1 MSAGVYDAFMLTAL
15 QTMPPS
21 PCISRISVER
31 LHDQLD
37 VDLKFTSGLNIVYGK
52 NGTGKTTILHLIANA
67 LELDFK
73 RFAYLQFHKISIEN
87 NRGQIVSIVK
97 DGQSSLPKVLID
109 DSLTSFGDSSPAL
122 SEAEVAALREVIG
135 GRSTYLP
142 AFRSVLERTRTDSAQ
157 YYYRTGELSQPEFE
171 EIVEREYASLK
182 DLALQSAGPTTFE
195 SRPLRDEAQATAQKT
210 VLCRQWFGR
219 FVPVIRYPSVADV
232 DEALTEE
239 WRNAQFEVSRRE
251 QRMFEEIFVKVFRTV
266 AGTETPTNVEDNE
279 NLLVSIADLL
289 KDQESQLATTESQ
302 DIYDSLLTAVRS
314 IESTKIALGGIDNS
328 LLDIYRQVLERRNK
342 ERRTAFQRSL
352 DFESSVNKF
361 LDNKT
366 LKIGQQTVSRSR
378 RSRIRS
384 AVAVSAEGGQSY
396 GLSALSS
403 GERQVLTMLYSASR
417 TKFQSGV
424 FLIDEPE
431 LSLHID
437 WQRIVLRELQSQ
449 SFGRQ
454 IIACTHSPEVG
465 ADHMDETQ
473 DFEPRLTGC
482 QQESLF
488 TDEEI

>member
-1 MSAGVYDAFMLTAL
+1 MTVKTMLQGLWIA
-15 QTMPPS
+15 
-21 PCISRISVER
+21 RISVEG

-37 VDLKFTSGLNIVYGK
+37 VDLEFTSGLNIVYGK

-67 LELDFK
+67 LELDFR
-73 RFAYLQFHKISIEN
+73 RFAYLKFHRISIEN
-87 NRGQIVSIVK
+87 SRGQIISIVK
-97 DGQSSLPKVLID
+97 EGQSPIPKVLID
-109 DSLTSFGDSSPAL
+109 DSSTSFGESNPAL
-122 SEAEVAALREVIG
+122 SDAEVVALRDAMG

-157 YYYRTGELSQPEFE
+157 YYYRSGERREPEFE
-171 EIVEREYASLK
+171 ELVEREYLLLK
-182 DLALQSAGPTTFE
+182 ELAVEGTAPIPFE
-195 SRPLRDEAQATAQKT
+195 SRLLREEAHATAQKT

-239 WRNAQFEVSRRE
+239 WRSAQIEVTRRE
-251 QRMFEEIFVKVFRTV
+251 QRMFEEIFVKVFRTI
-266 AGTETPTNVEDNE
+266 AGTETPTSVEDNE
-279 NLLVSIADLL
+279 NLLLSIADLL
-289 KDQESQLATTESQ
+289 KDQESQLATSESR

-314 IESTKIALGGIDNS
+314 IDSTRVALRGIDNS
-328 LLDIYRQVLERRNK
+328 LLEIYRQVLQKRNR

-352 DFESSVNKF
+352 DFEASVNKF
-361 LDNKT
+361 LDKKT
-366 LKIGQQTVSRSR
+366 LNIGQQSVSRP
-378 RSRIRS
+378 RIRS

-417 TKFQSGV
+417 TRFLSGV

-449 SFGRQ
+449 SSGRQ

-465 ADHMDETQ
+465 ADHMDEIQ
-473 DFEPRLTGC
+473 DFEPRLTGDC
-482 QQESLF
+482 QKTLF
-488 TDEEI
+488 TDEEL

>member
-1 MSAGVYDAFMLTAL
+1 MGQDSFIA
-15 QTMPPS
+15 
-21 PCISRISVER
+21 RISVEG
-31 LHDQLD
+31 LHDQFD
-37 VDLKFTSGLNIVYGK
+37 VDLEFTSGLNIVYGK

-73 RFAYLQFHKISIEN
+73 RFAYLQFHKISIVN

-97 DGQSSLPKVLID
+97 DGQSPIPKVFID
-109 DSLTSFGDSSPAL
+109 DSSTSFGEPKPTLSLGESIPAP
-122 SEAEVAALREVIG
+122 SDIVAIREVMG

-157 YYYRTGELSQPEFE
+157 YYFRTNERREPEFE
-171 EIVEREYASLK
+171 ELVEREFLSLK
-182 DLALQSAGPTTFE
+182 ELVFQGTGPIAYE
-195 SRPLRDEAQATAQKT
+195 NRLLREEAQATAQKT

-239 WRNAQFEVSRRE
+239 WRNAQIEVTRRE
-251 QRMFEEIFVKVFRTV
+251 QRMFEEIFVKVFRTI
-266 AGTETPTNVEDNE
+266 AGTEKPTSVADNE

-289 KDQESQLATTESQ
+289 KDQESQLATSESR
-302 DIYDSLLTAVRS
+302 DIYYSLLTAVRS
-314 IESTKIALGGIDNS
+314 IDSTSAALRGIDNS
-328 LLDIYRQVLERRNK
+328 LLDIYRQVLEKRNT
-342 ERRTAFQRSL
+342 ERRTAFQRSR
-352 DFESSVNKF
+352 DFEASVNKF
-361 LDNKT
+361 LDKKT
-366 LKIGQQTVSRSR
+366 LTIGQQTVTRTR
-378 RSRIRS
+378 VRS
-384 AVAVSAEGGQSY
+384 AVTVSAEGGHSY

-417 TKFQSGV
+417 TRFLSGV

-449 SFGRQ
+449 SSGRQ

-465 ADHMDETQ
+465 ADHMEEIQ
-473 DFEPRLTGC
+473 DFEPRLTGNR
-482 QQESLF
+482 QEIVL
-488 TDEEI
+488 TDEEL